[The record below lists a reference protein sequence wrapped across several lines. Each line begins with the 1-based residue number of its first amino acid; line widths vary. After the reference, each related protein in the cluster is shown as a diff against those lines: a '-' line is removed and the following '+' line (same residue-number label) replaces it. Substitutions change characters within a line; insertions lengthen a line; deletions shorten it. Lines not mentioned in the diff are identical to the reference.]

1 MILVTFATPPE
12 NPFDIPLVKGA
23 ATPHDDLLL
32 VLAGIG
38 SPGAARIDD
47 ILQSRPEIRGL
58 LEFGGAA
65 AVANAPI
72 GAHYTVT
79 RLFSTDGNGIGSI
92 EPVPGLPRAAATGG
106 DTVYRG
112 DDLPWADT
120 VGAPLLYTMETLS
133 LFDICRRR
141 RLPFRSIRLVTD
153 NGVGEISRRYR
164 TVLAAHRDENATLIR
179 DAASLLAAAPR
190 DRG

>member
-32 VLAGIG
+32 VLTGIG

-65 AVANAPI
+65 AVTNAPI

-92 EPVPGLPRAAATGG
+92 EPVPGLPRASASCPKVRHFGQVGCLAMRSGAAVKVWPQALHEYCAVCPGCIG
-106 DTVYRG
+106 
-112 DDLPWADT
+112 
-120 VGAPLLYTMETLS
+120 LS
-133 LFDICRRR
+133 GRACL
-141 RLPFRSIRLVTD
+141 ST
-153 NGVGEISRRYR
+153 
-164 TVLAAHRDENATLIR
+164 NATIVR
-179 DAASLLAAAPR
+179 
-190 DRG
+190 

>member
-12 NPFDIPLVKGA
+12 NPFDIPLVKGV

-32 VLAGIG
+32 LLTGIG
-38 SPGAARIDD
+38 SPGAARIEET
-47 ILQSRPEIRGL
+47 LQDKPGIGGII
-58 LEFGGAA
+58 EFGGAA
-65 AVANAPI
+65 GIVNAPA
-72 GAHYTVT
+72 GTHYTVT

-92 EPVPGLPRAAATGG
+92 DPVPGLPRAAATGA

-112 DDLPWADT
+112 DGILWADT
-120 VGAPLLYTMETLS
+120 VGSPLLYTMETLPAFE
-133 LFDICRRR
+133 LCRRR

-153 NGVGEISRRYR
+153 NGVGEIARRYR
-164 TVLAAHRDENATLIR
+164 TVLATHRDENAALIR

-190 DRG
+190 DRE